1 MEAKT
6 TCVVLI
12 EDDQAMNYFHQ
23 RLFEKQ
29 KFADSVLSFTNA
41 AAALNEIQKLK
52 NIKKLSIFLD
62 LNMPQMNG
70 WQFVEALADLKLVQD
85 LQLKLFVLSSSENPN
100 DLLKAKQIPEI
111 TDYLTKPLSI
121 EMLNTINTKHS

>member
-12 EDDQAMNYFHQ
+12 EDYQAMNYFHQ

-29 KFADSVLSFTNA
+29 KIADSVLSFTNA

-62 LNMPQMNG
+62 LNMSQMNG
-70 WQFVEALADLKLVQD
+70 WQFIEALADLKLEQD
-85 LQLKLFVLSSSENPN
+85 LQLQLFVLSSSVNPN
-100 DLLKAKQIPEI
+100 DLFKAKQIPEI

>member
-1 MEAKT
+1 METKT

-29 KFADSVLSFTNA
+29 NFADSVLSFTNA

-52 NIKKLSIFLD
+52 NIMKLSIFLD
-62 LNMPQMNG
+62 LNMSQMNG
-70 WQFVEALADLKLVQD
+70 WQFIEALADLKLEQD

>member
-12 EDDQAMNYFHQ
+12 EDDQAMNYFHK

-29 KFADSVLSFTNA
+29 NFADSVLSFTNA

-70 WQFVEALADLKLVQD
+70 WQFIEALADLKLKQD
-85 LQLKLFVLSSSENPN
+85 FQLQLFVLSSSVNPN

-111 TDYLTKPLSI
+111 TDYLTKPLTI

>member
-29 KFADSVLSFTNA
+29 NFADSVLSFTNA
-41 AAALNEIQKLK
+41 AVALNEIQKLK

-70 WQFVEALADLKLVQD
+70 WQFIEALADLKLEQD
-85 LQLKLFVLSSSENPN
+85 FQLQLFVLSSSVNPN
-100 DLLKAKQIPEI
+100 DLFKAKQIPEI

>member
-1 MEAKT
+1 METKT

-12 EDDQAMNYFHQ
+12 EDDQAMNYYHH

-29 KFADSVLSFTNA
+29 NFADSVLSFTNA

-52 NIKKLSIFLD
+52 NIKKLSVFLD
-62 LNMPQMNG
+62 INMPQMNG
-70 WQFVEALADLKLVQD
+70 WQFIEALDDLKLEPDFQ
-85 LQLKLFVLSSSENPN
+85 LQLFVLSSSVNPN

-111 TDYLTKPLSI
+111 TDYLTKPLTI